1 MIEEIQA
8 ILPLLEKISD
18 GALYAFML
26 FMFVQV
32 ISVIIWPLSFMF
44 VFKCAPNII
53 KAMWG
58 KSNTGTID
66 FYKLNYKGRATGF
79 SYIGSESD
87 LLEFLGSLSYGSYLH
102 GSDLKEF
109 IKKDKK

>member
-26 FMFVQV
+26 FMFVQI

-58 KSNTGTID
+58 EGEID

-79 SYIGSESD
+79 SYIGSESN
-87 LLEFLGSLSYGSYLH
+87 LLEFLGSLSCGSYLH
-102 GSDLKEF
+102 GSDLREF

>member
-32 ISVIIWPLSFMF
+32 ISVIIWPLSFM
-44 VFKCAPNII
+44 VVVSVVPNII
-53 KAMWG
+53 KALLYDG
-58 KSNTGTID
+58 SKGTID
-66 FYKLNYKGRATGF
+66 FYRLNCKGRATGF